1 MSCTRTPFDPFSM
14 RTISFGVVPDAMIA
28 WNPDTAAHAIV
39 MKQTFAGQQTLC
51 RLGRLLN

>member
-1 MSCTRTPFDPFSM
+1 M